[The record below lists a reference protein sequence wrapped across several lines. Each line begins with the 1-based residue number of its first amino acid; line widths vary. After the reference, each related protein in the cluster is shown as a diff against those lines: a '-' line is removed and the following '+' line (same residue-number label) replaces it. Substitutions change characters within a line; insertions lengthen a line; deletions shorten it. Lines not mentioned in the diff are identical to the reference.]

1 MSALPMGWVETTLGE
16 FVSKLRTGPFGSS
29 VHKTDYIEGGIPLI
43 NPMHINNGKIAHSQ
57 NVTVSKAKARDLSEF
72 TLKLGDIIIGRR
84 GEMGRCAVIAPEQEG
99 WLIGTGSMGITTNS
113 ALQPNF
119 LQRFLASPI
128 SIVQLTERSIGSTM
142 VNLNQSILL
151 GLPIA
156 VPPLPEQQRI
166 VAKVDGLMART
177 ARARKDLAHIP
188 TLITRYKQR
197 FLSRALAGDQTRA
210 WRLSNEGT
218 DEDKQTSVIETPA
231 KYEMHGVKSWKF
243 VTIGDVCRIEGGS
256 QPPKSTFVYEPRPGY
271 IRLIQIRDYKS
282 DKHIVYIPEELARR
296 FVSKTDIMIGRYGP
310 PIFQILRG
318 LEGAYNVALMKAVPH
333 ESIILPDFLYWF
345 LKGPTLLSYVELDS
359 KRSSGQD
366 GVNKDHLLKFPVPL
380 PTLSEQTEIV
390 RRIETAFAWLDRL
403 AAEHTSATKLL
414 PKLDAAILTKAF
426 AGHLVPQNPTDEP
439 ASVLLARVKAERNA
453 MPAKAQR
460 KISA

>member
-166 VAKVDGLMART
+166 VAKVDALMTRT

-197 FLSRALAGDQTRA
+197 LLATLFEDFSRKVPKHRLGDLAQ
-210 WRLSNEGT
+210 
-218 DEDKQTSVIETPA
+218 
-231 KYEMHGVKSWKF
+231 F
-243 VTIGDVCRIEGGS
+243 VTSGSRGWAQYYSDEGDLFVRVGNVMRETINLDFEKLQYVKPPSNAEGQRTRLQQNDILITITADLGRIGVFDDERTAYINQHVALCRLKDPQASKFIALYLTSEIGQAQLVRNTRGAT
-256 QPPKSTFVYEPRPGY
+256 KAAIG
-271 IRLIQIRDYKS
+271 LDDIRD
-282 DKHIVYIPEELARR
+282 
-296 FVSKTDIMIGRYGP
+296 
-310 PIFQILRG
+310 
-318 LEGAYNVALMKAVPH
+318 
-333 ESIILPDFLYWF
+333 
-345 LKGPTLLSYVELDS
+345 VEI
-359 KRSSGQD
+359 
-366 GVNKDHLLKFPVPL
+366 PL
-380 PTLSEQTEIV
+380 PPLPEQEEIV
-390 RRIETAFAWLDRL
+390 RRVETAFAWLDRL

-426 AGHLVPQNPTDEP
+426 TGHLVPQNPTDEP
-439 ASVLLARVKAERNA
+439 ASVLLARVKAERAA
-453 MPAKAQR
+453 MPKQGRGR
-460 KISA
+460 KVAA